1 MDKKYT
7 EDEAR
12 VSACNILPF
21 YTLKSLLLINTKHT
35 QYYYNISAKSS
46 LLNSDNNEIM
56 MIIKII
62 VIIIVVAITNSN
74 I

>member
-21 YTLKSLLLINTKHT
+21 YTLNSLLLINTKHT
-35 QYYYNISAKSS
+35 QYYYSLSAKSS
-46 LLNSDNNEIM
+46 LVNSNNNEIM
-56 MIIKII
+56 MIMMTI
-62 VIIIVVAITNSN
+62 VRL
-74 I
+74 